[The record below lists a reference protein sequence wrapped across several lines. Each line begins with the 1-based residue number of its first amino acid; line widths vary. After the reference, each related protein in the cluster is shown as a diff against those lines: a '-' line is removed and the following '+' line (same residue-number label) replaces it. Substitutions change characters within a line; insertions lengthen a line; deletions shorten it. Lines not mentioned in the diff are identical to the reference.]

1 LNKTKKERGKVV
13 VSQNGPYIVSGSL
26 SLAKEIIVPDSD
38 GYPVRWDKG
47 DTYPNKASYALARC
61 AQSNNKP
68 YCDGIHKEIGFDGTE
83 TASKKKY
90 LEQTEKIS
98 GPDLILTDARA
109 FCSVARFCE
118 RAGGVWKLTRE
129 SNEPELKELA
139 IQETYDC
146 PSGRLVS
153 WDKKTGKPIELKC
166 EPSISLVE
174 DPQKKSQRTCLG
186 KRESAFGIIRW
197 N

>member
-174 DPQKKSQRTCLG
+174 DPQKK
-186 KRESAFGIIRW
+186 KSADLFG
-197 N
+197 